1 MQYENMEKGIFL
13 DRPNRFIANVEIRG
27 VKEVCHVKNTGR
39 CRELLTPHASVYVQ
53 KSNNPNRKTKYDL
66 IGVIKGDIMINMDSQ
81 APNKVVHEWIQESN
95 YFKNVTYIKPE
106 MKYGKSRF
114 DFYVEADGKKIYM
127 EVKGVTLEENGTAR
141 FPDAPT
147 QRGVKHIME
156 LIGCLEE
163 GYEAYIFFVIQMK
176 QINEFRPNDLT
187 HPEFGD
193 ALRLAKKAGV
203 HILAYDSIV
212 TEDSIKIDKEITV
225 IL

>member
-1 MQYENMEKGIFL
+1 
-13 DRPNRFIANVEIRG
+13 
-27 VKEVCHVKNTGR
+27 
-39 CRELLTPHASVYVQ
+39 
-53 KSNNPNRKTKYDL
+53 
-66 IGVIKGDIMINMDSQ
+66 
-81 APNKVVHEWIQESN
+81 
-95 YFKNVTYIKPE
+95 
-106 MKYGKSRF
+106 
-114 DFYVEADGKKIYM
+114 
-127 EVKGVTLEENGTAR
+127 
-141 FPDAPT
+141 
-147 QRGVKHIME
+147 ME